1 MLLINKTQQMCGKG
15 VQENSGRLES
25 APDCCENQQICDK
38 VVNNFNHALKF
49 VPNWYKTQNC
59 VIKQLILI
67 LLQYNLLLNAMR
79 FYMNAECYIM
89 NAIISD
95 K

>member
-15 VQENSGRLES
+15 IQENSGRLES

-49 VPNWYKTQNC
+49 VP
-59 VIKQLILI
+59 
-67 LLQYNLLLNAMR
+67 
-79 FYMNAECYIM
+79 
-89 NAIISD
+89 D
-95 K
+95 

>member
-15 VQENSGRLES
+15 IQENSGRLES

-59 VIKQLILI
+59 VI
-67 LLQYNLLLNAMR
+67 LNTYPSTIQ
-79 FYMNAECYIM
+79 FVTECYEVLYECGM
-89 NAIISD
+89 LYNECYNFW
-95 K
+95 